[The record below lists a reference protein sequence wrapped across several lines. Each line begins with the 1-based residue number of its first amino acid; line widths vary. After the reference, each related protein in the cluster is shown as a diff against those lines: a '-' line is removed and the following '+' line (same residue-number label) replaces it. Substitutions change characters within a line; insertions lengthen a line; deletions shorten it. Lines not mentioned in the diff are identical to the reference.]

1 MKSVNSSQIS
11 FDMCFSDK
19 QKRGY
24 EVRISGWSSEVCA
37 SSLWHFGREGYS
49 GRQTPDGE
57 QALMLVEERV
67 PDIVLLDWMIESLP
81 GIEVCRRLRRNPKSA
96 NVPIIMLT
104 ARGEEEDRIRGL
116 ETGADDYVTDRKSTR
131 LNSSH

>member
-1 MKSVNSSQIS
+1 MPRPDLRLREDAAAIAELSV
-11 FDMCFSDK
+11 
-19 QKRGY
+19 
-24 EVRISGWSSEVCA
+24 
-37 SSLWHFGREGYS
+37 WHCSREGYVV
-49 GRQTPDGE
+49 RQYPVGE
-57 QALMLVEERV
+57 QALMLVEERG

-81 GIEVCRRLRRNPKSA
+81 GIEVCRRLRRNAKSA

-116 ETGADDYVTDRKSTR
+116 ETGAEDRKSTR